1 VTITTFPTVEEI
13 LCTAL
18 HKEGFA
24 TEDSKSDHTAQ
35 GIDEG
40 ALVEKGSSV
49 DHSRSTPDDGLGTSK
64 SERAYYPLIIRW
76 KLSIL
81 FFLLLTLCR

>member
-1 VTITTFPTVEEI
+1 

-40 ALVEKGSSV
+40 ALVERRSSV
-49 DHSRSTPDDGLGTSK
+49 DQSRSTPDDGLCTSE
-64 SERAYYPLIIRW
+64 SERAHYPSIIRW
-76 KLSIL
+76 KPSIL
-81 FFLLLTLCR
+81 FFLPLTLCR